1 MNMHNNQEAGF
12 GMAAWR
18 RWVLGLLLAASCVAA
33 AQGLPTPNAAGIDER
48 RIGPTTAM
56 RLDAAE
62 HIRLDGQLDDAAWQ
76 RAPVVKQFYEIS
88 PRDGLSAKYPT
99 EVRIVYDRHALYI
112 GLTALDPA
120 PQKIDAPLA
129 RRDQIPNAND
139 FFSIYIDPIGTR
151 KFAQLFRVNA
161 AGAVSDGLYNEDA
174 NNEDLSPD
182 FEWDAKTQRTAE
194 GWTAEV
200 RIPFATLRYSSPPS
214 ANWSFVIVR
223 AMARDEVYRF
233 GNAQMPRDNNCFL
246 CYGQSLLGMD
256 GLPDGHEFTLTPQL
270 TWRRSGDNT
279 NGVGSAGHNDFVVS
293 ADVKYRPRADLVFD
307 ATINPDFSQV
317 ELDTPQLAANS
328 QFALFFPEKRAFFQE
343 GADILSSPFSAIY
356 TRSINNPAWGARLT
370 QRNES
375 SDFIFLTARDD
386 GGGLILL
393 PGSLGTNVALQDSK
407 SQATIGRFRINRGA
421 WTFGG
426 LATDRSYDTN
436 GSKPVLYNRVGGADV
451 VWHPSE
457 ALRVRAQALL
467 SSTRDERNAAL
478 IAAGTP
484 RNDNATLFDF
494 FYNDPQWNFSG
505 DFEHAGRGF
514 RADNGFFSQVGYNGS
529 FNYLQHKWHDIG
541 PFNTVGP
548 QFKANVKYDDS
559 GRLLSKQLFPG
570 IFLSTARNT
579 GLFFEL
585 RPGEQVRYRE
595 DGAPLKVNRVYGNIE
610 SNPGRMLTYFFLEA
624 MVGDR
629 GDVINN
635 RIGKGYLLSTT
646 ATLRLTDRWELE
658 PRLDNSVIDAKEPVA
673 GSRRVLLERAVQL
686 KSIYHFSPRDTLRFI
701 GQYNGVRRA
710 PSLYTVPVSAFQ
722 KNEIASMVYGHRRGL
737 GTNFYLGFTSSRA
750 LDPDGNYTRRQNEVF
765 AKWSWAFDLNGI
777 RDTDGSDRD
786 GRERDRHGDEAPQQ
800 RRVGFGGLLSS
811 GNS

>member
-1 MNMHNNQEAGF
+1 M
-12 GMAAWR
+12 
-18 RWVLGLLLAASCVAA
+18 LLASSSLAA
-33 AQGLPTPNAAGIDER
+33 AQTPPAAPAIDER

-56 RLDAAE
+56 RLDTTE

-76 RAPVVKQFYEIS
+76 RAPVIRQFYEIS
-88 PRDGLSAKYPT
+88 PHDGIHAKYKS

-112 GLTALDPA
+112 GLSAIDPE

-161 AGAVSDGLYNEDA
+161 AGAVADGLYNEDA

-182 FEWDAKTQRTAE
+182 FEWEAKTRRTPE

-200 RIPFATLRYSSPPS
+200 KIPFSTLRYSSPSS
-214 ANWSFVIVR
+214 ANWSLVIVR

-246 CYGQSLLGMD
+246 CYAQTLNGMD
-256 GLPDGHEFTLTPQL
+256 ALPDGQEFTLTPQL
-270 TWRRSGDNT
+270 TWRRSGDKV

-293 ADVKYRPRADLVFD
+293 ADLKYRPRADLVFD

-343 GADILSSPFSAIY
+343 GADILSTPFNAIY

-370 QRNES
+370 QRNDG

-393 PGSLGTNVALQDSK
+393 PGSLGTHVALQDSK

-426 LATDRSYDTN
+426 LASDRSYDRHDSN
-436 GSKPVLYNRVGGADV
+436 GDKPVLYNRVGGADV
-451 VWHPSE
+451 VWRPSD
-457 ALRVRAQALL
+457 ALRIRAQALV
-467 SSTRDERNAAL
+467 SSTRDERNSAL
-478 IAAGTP
+478 IAPGTP
-484 RNDNATLFDF
+484 RNDNATLLDF
-494 FYNDPQWNFSG
+494 NYNDPQWNYNS

-514 RADNGFFSQVGYNGS
+514 RDDNGFFSQVGYNGT
-529 FNYLQHKWHDIG
+529 FNYLQYKWHDLG

-548 QFKANVKYDDS
+548 QLKANYKYDDS
-559 GRLLSKQLFPG
+559 GRLLSKQIFPG

-585 RPGEQVRYRE
+585 RHNEKVRYRE

-610 SNPGRMLTYFFLEA
+610 SNPGRVLTYFFMEA

-635 RIGKGYLLSTT
+635 RIGRGYLFSTT

-658 PRLDNSVIDAKEPVA
+658 PRLDNSVIDSKEPVT
-673 GSRRVLLERAVQL
+673 GSRRVLQERAVQL

-710 PSLYTVPVSAFQ
+710 PSLYAVPVSAFQ
-722 KNEIASMVYGHRRGL
+722 KNEIASIVYGHRRGL
-737 GTNFYLGFTSSRA
+737 GTNFYLGFTSSRM
-750 LDPDGNYTRRQNEVF
+750 LNPDGNYTRRQNEVF
-765 AKWSWAFDLNGI
+765 IKWSWAFDLSGI
-777 RDTDGSDRD
+777 GDRD
-786 GRERDRHGDEAPQQ
+786 GRDRGSDEAPQQ
-800 RRVGFGGLLSS
+800 RRSGAGVDTGFGGLLSG